1 MLVSSNSKKNTAT
14 DGLGNL
20 SQIRDILF
28 GQQMREFG
36 DRFARIEADLAQGR
50 QDMLERIEQV
60 RESMALELRA
70 AIDATD
76 KKFNSLSV
84 ETREARADLEQELYR
99 SRDKLSNTL
108 AVLDEALDRQT
119 SSIRTDL
126 LRGQER
132 LQDDMRELKANI
144 VSQLEDYVANLQD
157 AKVSR
162 DAMAELLFE
171 MGVRLKGLDVV
182 PELQAANLTDALVQE
197 LAQEATDAS
206 ENSTAPVD

>member
-1 MLVSSNSKKNTAT
+1 
-14 DGLGNL
+14 
-20 SQIRDILF
+20 
-28 GQQMREFG
+28 
-36 DRFARIEADLAQGR
+36 
-50 QDMLERIEQV
+50 
-60 RESMALELRA
+60 
-70 AIDATD
+70 
-76 KKFNSLSV
+76 
-84 ETREARADLEQELYR
+84 
-99 SRDKLSNTL
+99 SNTL

>member
-60 RESMALELRA
+60 RESMVLELRA

>member
-1 MLVSSNSKKNTAT
+1 MSSNSKKNTAT

-70 AIDATD
+70 ATDATD

-132 LQDDMRELKANI
+132 LQDDIRELKANI